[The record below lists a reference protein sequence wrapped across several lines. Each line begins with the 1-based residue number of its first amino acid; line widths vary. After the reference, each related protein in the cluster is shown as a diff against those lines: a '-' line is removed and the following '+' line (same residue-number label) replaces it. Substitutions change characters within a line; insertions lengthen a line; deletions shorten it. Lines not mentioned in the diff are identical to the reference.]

1 MRQLPARHAALGA
14 AAPYFATER
23 CEKAGS
29 GAPIGLPVRRRFPQ
43 GFSGKPQSVKA
54 PCTIVHIVIAQG
66 AEAGKTRRY

>member
-23 CEKAGS
+23 REKAGS
-29 GAPIGLPVRRRFPQ
+29 GAPIDLPVRRRFPQ
-43 GFSGKPQSVKA
+43 GFSDKPQSVIS
-54 PCTIVHIVIAQG
+54 CTIVHMEIAQG